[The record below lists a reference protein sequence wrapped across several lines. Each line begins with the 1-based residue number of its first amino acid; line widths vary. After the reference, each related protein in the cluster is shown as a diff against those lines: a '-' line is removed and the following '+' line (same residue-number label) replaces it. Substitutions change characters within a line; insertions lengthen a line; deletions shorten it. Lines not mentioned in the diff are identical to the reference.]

1 MKMSKGA
8 HYKQKAALTVVGLAV
23 FIDMLIYGLVV
34 PILPRYADSLGA
46 TQTEIGFLF
55 SSYAIA
61 LFIATPIFGLL
72 TDRIGRKTPLL
83 WGLIGLIAS
92 TLMFA
97 IAHTFWLL
105 VLARALQGVAAAMT
119 WTAGLALLAELYP
132 SEERGKAMGLALSG
146 QAAGTL
152 LGPTIGGWLYQWGSY
167 QFPFYLAIAL
177 AVVDAVLRLVLLH
190 DITEEK
196 NEKYLSPFSF
206 MKNKDLLL
214 VIGVVIIGAS
224 VPSVLEPT
232 LPLHLQHNFNANPG
246 VIGLLF
252 AIPTLAYG
260 LATPF
265 IGQFSSKI
273 GYKNGILLGLLMVSI
288 ALPLTALPAIL
299 SLQAVI
305 LAVLGVSMG
314 MVLAPCLPQLADI
327 SQRSGI
333 HSYGITF
340 ALYNTA
346 YSIGLMIG
354 PILSSTLTDL
364 MNIKL
369 SYLVIGIIVLIYMLV
384 LASALRKAKNSS
396 NNIKL
401 SK

>member
-1 MKMSKGA
+1 
-8 HYKQKAALTVVGLAV
+8 
-23 FIDMLIYGLVV
+23 
-34 PILPRYADSLGA
+34 
-46 TQTEIGFLF
+46 
-55 SSYAIA
+55 
-61 LFIATPIFGLL
+61 
-72 TDRIGRKTPLL
+72 
-83 WGLIGLIAS
+83 
-92 TLMFA
+92 
-97 IAHTFWLL
+97 
-105 VLARALQGVAAAMT
+105 MT

-167 QFPFYLAIAL
+167 QLPFYFAIAL
-177 AVVDAVLRLVLLH
+177 AVVDAILRLVLLH
-190 DITEEK
+190 DIPEEK
-196 NEKYLSPFSF
+196 NEKYVSPFSF

-232 LPLHLQHNFNANPG
+232 LPLHLQHNFSANPG

-364 MNIKL
+364 MNIQL
-369 SYLVIGIIVLIYMLV
+369 SYLVIGMIVLIYMLV
-384 LASALRKAKNSS
+384 LASALRKTKNSS
-396 NNIKL
+396 NNVKL